1 MTEPNEIRVD
11 GSIPVEHLSIPNISI
26 GTPGPDHRAVV
37 VPTAPNKAFW
47 RTALQVGPAAAL
59 ALLGILPP
67 LLQSIVDGFGRELP
81 PELYTYLVSITAGV
95 TLVAS
100 IAAKIMANQPVI
112 DWFKKYAPFF
122 APQKNS

>member
-1 MTEPNEIRVD
+1 MTEPTPGEFRID
-11 GSIPVEHLSIPNISI
+11 GAIDPAHITDV
-26 GTPGPDHRAVV
+26 PGPDHRAA
-37 VPTAPNKAFW
+37 TGAAAPNKAFW

-59 ALLGILPP
+59 ALLLVLPQ
-67 LLQSIVDGFGRELP
+67 LLQSILDGFGRELP
-81 PELYTYLVSITAGV
+81 PELYGYLAAVTAGV

-122 APQKNS
+122 APQKSS